1 MSEVDVPSPKSATV
15 EILVRVLDVN
25 DNDPVFPAASYD
37 VTFPEGDGRREV
49 IRVRLALFISYLSR
63 HLR

>member
-1 MSEVDVPSPKSATV
+1 M

-49 IRVRLALFISYLSR
+49 IKVRLASFISYLSR